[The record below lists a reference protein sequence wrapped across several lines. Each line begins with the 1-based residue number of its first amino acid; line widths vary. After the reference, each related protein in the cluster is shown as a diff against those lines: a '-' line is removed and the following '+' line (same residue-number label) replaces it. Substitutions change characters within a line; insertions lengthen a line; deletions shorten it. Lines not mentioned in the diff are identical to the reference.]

1 MNLHYQKQTGVVLV
15 ISLIMLVLLTII
27 GMTGM
32 QVTGLE
38 EKMSGNNKEHN
49 VAFQTAEATL
59 RNAEAYLDS
68 LTTLG
73 DFNNTQAGFLSEAT
87 ADPDYLAK
95 LTWNTTNSA
104 AGTTIS
110 GVATI
115 PRYIIKHVGEQGDSI
130 NEGLSVGGYGESL
143 AGSAITLFRVTS
155 YSAGNTGKSR
165 VILQSYYGKR
175 F

>member
-1 MNLHYQKQTGVVLV
+1 MHLHYQKQTGVALV

-49 VAFQTAEATL
+49 IAFQTAEVAL
-59 RNAEAYLDS
+59 RDAEAYLDS
-68 LTTLG
+68 ISTLG
-73 DFNNTQAGFLSEAT
+73 DFNSTQSGFLSEAT
-87 ADPDYLAK
+87 ADPDYHAAA
-95 LTWNTTNSA
+95 TWNTTNSA
-104 AGTTIS
+104 TGTTVS
-110 GVATI
+110 GVSTT
-115 PRYIIKHVGEQGDSI
+115 PRYIIKHVGEQGDSL
-130 NEGLSVGGYGESL
+130 NEGLVITGVGEGL
-143 AGSAITLFRVTS
+143 AGSAVTIFRVTS
-155 YSAGNTGKSR
+155 SSTGNTGISR

>member
-1 MNLHYQKQTGVVLV
+1 MNLHYQKQTGVALV

-49 VAFQTAEATL
+49 VAFQTAEVTL
-59 RNAEAYLDS
+59 RDAEAYLESLATLNDFDDS
-68 LTTLG
+68 
-73 DFNNTQAGFLSEAT
+73 QAGFISEAT
-87 ADPDYLAK
+87 ADPDYYADS
-95 LTWNTTNSA
+95 TWNATNSA
-104 AGTTIS
+104 TGTTVS
-110 GVATI
+110 GVATT
-115 PRYIIKHVGEQGDSI
+115 PRYIIKHVGAQGDSI
-130 NEGLSVGGYGESL
+130 NEGLVITGVGEGL
-143 AGSAITLFRVTS
+143 AGSAVTIFRVTS
-155 YSAGNTGKSR
+155 SSTGNTGISR